1 MDNLESRVTD
11 LEIQISYQTN
21 LLDEL
26 NSIIINQQSNISELE
41 QFKKL
46 VMQELR
52 NYNIDS
58 DMGLPSA
65 LETKPPHY

>member
-46 VMQELR
+46 IMQELR
-52 NYNIDS
+52 NYNIGS
-58 DMGLPSA
+58 DMGLPST

>member
-46 VMQELR
+46 LMQELR

-65 LETKPPHY
+65 LETTPPHY

>member
-46 VMQELR
+46 IM
-52 NYNIDS
+52 
-58 DMGLPSA
+58 
-65 LETKPPHY
+65 